1 MIIKKNDCSLIS
13 DSALV
18 NFPILNARA
27 CVCFSVKL
35 TLLFVIVLGQKI
47 IFYDLI
53 VSLLI
58 QVNKIHH
65 GEDEMPQVSF
75 FTGRSKASCS
85 ATSTATSSSTVSG
98 AEEKV

>member
-1 MIIKKNDCSLIS
+1 MIIKKNDCSLIF

-18 NFPILNARA
+18 NLPILNARV

-35 TLLFVIVLGQKI
+35 TLLFVIVLGRKI

-65 GEDEMPQVSF
+65 SEDKMPQVFF
-75 FTGRSKASCS
+75 FTRRS
-85 ATSTATSSSTVSG
+85 
-98 AEEKV
+98 